1 MHVKRIVELFKAVNI
16 FKYLVVKSTF
26 SQMQHYDDTADKGT
40 DPDHAE
46 ASDDNVFAGEDD
58 QLGVPLVRLVSW
70 IGDHI

>member
-1 MHVKRIVELFKAVNI
+1 MHVRRIVELYKEVKI
-16 FKYLVVKSTF
+16 FKNLVVKSTF

-40 DPDHAE
+40 DPNHAE
-46 ASDDNVFAGEDD
+46 PSDDNVFAGEDD